1 MPWLRQHGHRID
13 WHKGQF
19 RPATTTIAAVEE
31 ALPIPKTPPDESLR
45 PQGTARIIEEGVYAS
60 DTPKLPQCKLTTLP
74 FPTDHEATGKHVY
87 FTEIELASATQDVT
101 NTQDKTIIDPF
112 ARTCRLLGGHRLSTI
127 EAATEEGGP
136 EVAAWRGHRLSKIEA
151 AAEEGGLEVA
161 AQSELK
167 LQTTTEDTK
176 LRERDN
182 KPRGQKRQVSP
193 TPIVCTRGQDAT
205 PVSQALSVVSKT
217 VTPPSRMIGVAS
229 ARMSWLTSPRISAEA
244 KKDTKTVT
252 AEELVPVCYHGFIGM
267 FHKKAAQ
274 RLPPMQTTI

>member
-1 MPWLRQHGHRID
+1 MAPVDPGTSWFFPQKWGTGTAGITNYNTPSHIHHTKPPLQFLIYSGATHDVIISPTTTLRATSTTQNPPLQFLIDSGATHDVISESYARTNNLLRLALHSERTISEFDGYTSRASYQIELHLEADPTPTTLKDTYGGILGMPWLQQHGHRID

-136 EVAAWRGHRLSKIEA
+136 EVAAWS
-151 AAEEGGLEVA
+151 
-161 AQSELK
+161 
-167 LQTTTEDTK
+167 
-176 LRERDN
+176 
-182 KPRGQKRQVSP
+182 
-193 TPIVCTRGQDAT
+193 
-205 PVSQALSVVSKT
+205 
-217 VTPPSRMIGVAS
+217 
-229 ARMSWLTSPRISAEA
+229 
-244 KKDTKTVT
+244 
-252 AEELVPVCYHGFIGM
+252 
-267 FHKKAAQ
+267 
-274 RLPPMQTTI
+274 